1 MAYGTLNTARSAI
14 NLVSSKEIADSH
26 MNRFF
31 KGVYRLKSSRPRYSK
46 TRDVTPVI
54 DKVAGWFPL
63 ESLNLQK
70 LSEKLIILFAL
81 GTGHR
86 MQTFSLIDI
95 DFIKF
100 SDKGA
105 EIRVDALIKTS
116 KVGTCQP
123 CLILPFFNDKPE
135 FCLARTLEYYLQ
147 VTEKQRNTKKLFL
160 ATKKPHR
167 EVGSQTLS
175 RWTKSVLSQCGISKD
190 FTAHS
195 VRHAST
201 STALKNGLDLASIRS
216 TVGWSKTSSVF
227 ARFYNRPI
235 VSSNE
240 SFCNAVLRNNK

>member
-1 MAYGTLNTARSAI
+1 M
-14 NLVSSKEIADSH
+14 NLVSSKEIVDSDT
-26 MNRFF
+26 NRFF
-31 KGVYRLKSSRPRYSK
+31 KGVYRLKPSRPRYSK
-46 TRDVTPVI
+46 TWHVTPVI
-54 DKVAGWFPL
+54 DKVSAWFPF

-86 MQTFSLIDI
+86 MQTFSLIGI
-95 DFIKF
+95 DFIQF

-105 EIRVDALIKTS
+105 EIRVDVLIKTS

-135 FCLARTLEYYLQ
+135 LCLARTLQYYLR
-147 VTEKQRNTKKLFL
+147 VTEKQRNTKKPFL
-160 ATKKPHR
+160 ETKKPHR
-167 EVGSQTLS
+167 EVGSQTVS
-175 RWTKSVLSQCGISKD
+175 RWTRSVLSQCGISD
-190 FTAHS
+190 EFTAHS

-201 STALKNGLDLASIRS
+201 QTALTNGLDLASIR
-216 TVGWSKTSSVF
+216 TTAGWSKTSSVF

-240 SFCNAVLRNNK
+240 SFCNAVLRNNE